1 MTQNVKRKT
10 SRSTSAPRRGAP
22 KGNRYAAKVGEDL
35 RMELYLSKTRRAF
48 MEKWYELRYGK
59 QPGEVE
65 LREAVRR
72 LANAAIDEA
81 MITEFERHQAG
92 SVWGNGGE
100 VF

>member
-1 MTQNVKRKT
+1 MKQSVKLKAAKGI
-10 SRSTSAPRRGAP
+10 SDVRRGAP

-35 RMELYLSKTRRAF
+35 RMELYLSKTRRTF

-59 QPGEVE
+59 HPGEDE

-72 LANAAIDEA
+72 LANAAIDQA
-81 MITEFERHQAG
+81 MIDEFERHQPG